1 MILYLQSV
9 SENGVH
15 LSLAIDRDVLFWF
28 FWRKIEIGSRNRE
41 DTWNKMKGCC
51 GSHGNGTFLRT
62 LMGVMA
68 ICHGKK
74 VDPTLPFQMKDLVN
88 LGYVDVFESKIIL
101 W

>member
-1 MILYLQSV
+1 
-9 SENGVH
+9 
-15 LSLAIDRDVLFWF
+15 
-28 FWRKIEIGSRNRE
+28 
-41 DTWNKMKGCC
+41 MKGCC